1 MLDAGGKASVAIR
14 VQEASISHLEKGGDS
29 SQKIGLS
36 SKVLETVSD
45 VYVFV
50 ATDSILDRGQNVSK
64 DQALWVEVL
73 CVWVLNQ
80 FMVKKEQF

>member
-1 MLDAGGKASVAIR
+1 
-14 VQEASISHLEKGGDS
+14 
-29 SQKIGLS
+29 
-36 SKVLETVSD
+36 VSD

-64 DQALWVEVL
+64 DQALWVGVL
-73 CVWVLNQ
+73 YVWVLNQ